1 MTAILREIVEI
12 FVAGF
17 SGIVASVDRG
27 LTRFAQTLFLGP
39 EPSTLSMFGGFMKKK
54 KKLKKNNEKEDKE

>member
-39 EPSTLSMFGGFMKKK
+39 EPGTLSMFGGFMKKK
-54 KKLKKNNEKEDKE
+54 KKLEKNNEKEDKE

>member
-1 MTAILREIVEI
+1 MTAILRAIVEI

-39 EPSTLSMFGGFMKKK
+39 EPGTLSMFGDFMKKK
-54 KKLKKNNEKEDKE
+54 KNLKKK